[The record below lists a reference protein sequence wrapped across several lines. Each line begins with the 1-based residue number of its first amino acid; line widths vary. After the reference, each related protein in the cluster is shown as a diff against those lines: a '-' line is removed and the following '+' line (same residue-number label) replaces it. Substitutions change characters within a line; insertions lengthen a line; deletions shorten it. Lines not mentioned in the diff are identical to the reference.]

1 MSEYDVEINNVFSLE
16 AINFM
21 RKSIVDSYGNEVYF
35 GINFNSFGILDLC
48 TCYNI
53 AFIRV

>member
-21 RKSIVDSYGNEVYF
+21 RKSIVDSYGNEVYLE
-35 GINFNSFGILDLC
+35 SILILSA
-48 TCYNI
+48 Y
-53 AFIRV
+53 